1 MRPFERSVTFEMQTQ
16 DKTVKMMAV
25 DVETGMEISLVA
37 ALGTPIST
45 LYQVAYEKLLYRL
58 GKTLKNI

>member
-1 MRPFERSVTFEMQTQ
+1 MRPFERSVTFEMQTH

>member
-25 DVETGMEISLVA
+25 DVETGTEISLIA

-58 GKTLKNI
+58 GKTLKNA